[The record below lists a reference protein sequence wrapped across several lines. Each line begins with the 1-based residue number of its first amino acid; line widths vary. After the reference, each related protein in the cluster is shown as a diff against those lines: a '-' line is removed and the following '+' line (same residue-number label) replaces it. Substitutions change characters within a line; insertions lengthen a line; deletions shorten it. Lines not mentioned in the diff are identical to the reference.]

1 MTWHWLPGEIW
12 TEYKPPVMKFSVFIR
27 WLEII
32 SKQLGNCE
40 IGQYRGVLEDVLPDI
55 TTVKAILGK

>member
-1 MTWHWLPGEIW
+1 
-12 TEYKPPVMKFSVFIR
+12 MKFSLFIR

-40 IGQYRGVLEDVLPDI
+40 IGQYRGVHEDVLADI

>member
-1 MTWHWLPGEIW
+1 
-12 TEYKPPVMKFSVFIR
+12 MKFTVFIR

-40 IGQYRGVLEDVLPDI
+40 IKQYLGVLEDVLPDL
-55 TTVKAILGK
+55 TTVLAILGK